1 MHLTLSDPV
10 EIVDYDPS
18 WEGSFSQLRAQLME
32 IMGTFPARV
41 EHVGSTSIP
50 GAAAKPI
57 IDIDIVVRSR
67 RDVRGAIRLLEEG
80 GYKHVGDKG
89 IPGREAFESPGGM
102 IAHHLYVVV
111 EGNSARNRHLK
122 FRDYLRSNP
131 EMVRRYSAFK
141 KSLAIQFRND
151 REAYTEAK
159 TTFVEEALKQAEKG
173 EA

>member
-1 MHLTLSDPV
+1 M
-10 EIVDYDPS
+10 
-18 WEGSFSQLRAQLME
+18 G
-32 IMGTFPARV
+32 IMGTFPAKI

-67 RDVRGAIRLLEEG
+67 WDVKRAIRMLEEG

-111 EGNSARNRHLK
+111 EGNSAHDRHLK
-122 FRDYLRSNP
+122 FRDYLRINP
-131 EMVRRYSAFK
+131 EMVHRYSALK
-141 KSLAIQFRND
+141 KSLANQFRND

-159 TTFVEEALKQAEKG
+159 TTFVEDVLRQAEKG
-173 EA
+173 ET